1 MEANV
6 EPSRAGSV
14 ALVGGALALD
24 FTNTAGGRHMPD
36 PIEHLQEPRHVV
48 EWAVHAG
55 ALAGATAKR
64 AHAAVARGGAE
75 AQRLLREA
83 VSLRETIYRIGSEIA
98 EGGAAKADDLEVLK
112 RFAQKAL
119 GPAAL
124 ARGADARYRFDFSSA
139 PVDIALLGPVAW
151 SAIELL
157 ETGDF
162 ERLKRCPG
170 HDCGWLFYD
179 RSKNN
184 SRRWCDM
191 AVCGNREKVKR
202 HRDK

>member
-1 MEANV
+1 M
-6 EPSRAGSV
+6 EPSRAGTL

-24 FTNTAGGRHMPD
+24 FANTAGGRD
-36 PIEHLQEPRHVV
+36 TEQAIEHLQEPLNVV
-48 EWAVHAG
+48 AWAVHAG
-55 ALAGATAKR
+55 AIEGATAKR
-64 AHAAVARGGAE
+64 AQAAIARGGTE

-83 VSLRETIYRIGSEIA
+83 VSLRETIYRIGSGIA
-98 EGGAAKADDLEVLK
+98 ERCVVEADDLDALK

-119 GPAAL
+119 GPATL
-124 ARGADARYRFDFSSA
+124 ARGADARYRFDFAAA
-139 PVDIALLGPVAW
+139 PVDVALLGPVAW

-157 ETGDF
+157 QTGDF
-162 ERLKRCPG
+162 ERLKQCPG

-184 SRRWCDM
+184 SRRWCEM

-202 HRDK
+202 HRGRD